1 MDQPVAAE
9 IVNLHKT
16 FKTGL
21 GKPVVHAVRGI
32 DMNIRQGEVYGLI
45 GPNGSGKSTLMKALL
60 GLVRPTEGSC
70 SIFGRS
76 SLAPDSKEEVGF
88 LPENPYF
95 YKFLTGAE
103 TVSFYGRLC
112 GLSGKSLKAKVR
124 ELLELVG
131 LADAADRRLGGYSK
145 GMLQRIGMAQ
155 ALVQSPRLL
164 VLDEPTAGVDPL
176 GSRDIRNIIENLKGR
191 GMTVFLCSHL
201 LEQVQEVCD
210 RVGVIFKGLLIAEG
224 SVNELTRDSD
234 KQEILLEHASP
245 ELMERLKDM
254 VKYAYENTVYYKRS
268 FDEAGVKP
276 EDITSLADI
285 EKFPFIDKKT
295 ERETQHVGSFFGE
308 MCSVPEEDVVFMATS
323 SGSTGV
329 PTVSPFTQEDFDLW
343 QSTEARL
350 FWQAGMR
357 PNDRYV
363 HGLNFALYVGGPDV
377 MGAQELGALAI
388 WVGAV
393 PSDRLLFVLKQYQPT
408 VIWTS
413 PSYAW
418 ALGEKAKEKGFD
430 PREDFS
436 IHTIIVAGEPGGS
449 ISSTRE
455 AIEDLWGAKV
465 VDFFGLSDIYG
476 ACAAMCEAKD
486 GLHIVE
492 DQILVETVDPTT
504 GEVLEPGSVGELTYT
519 TLMKKARPMIRFRSG
534 DIGYVST
541 DKCECGRTL
550 ARIHVTGRKDEMF
563 IVGAVNVFPSDV
575 EYVVRASK
583 GLTGE
588 YSIRVYDENYTTRYE
603 VSVERAL
610 GSEEPYAEV
619 AKRVEAALK
628 AHCGVRPAKVIVYD
642 AGKLGTSSA
651 HKASRFVD
659 ERTQK

>member
-1 MDQPVAAE
+1 MAKKNIPYDQKYYDPE
-9 IVNLHKT
+9 I
-16 FKTGL
+16 
-21 GKPVVHAVRGI
+21 
-32 DMNIRQGEVYGLI
+32 
-45 GPNGSGKSTLMKALL
+45 
-60 GLVRPTEGSC
+60 
-70 SIFGRS
+70 
-76 SLAPDSKEEVGF
+76 
-88 LPENPYF
+88 
-95 YKFLTGAE
+95 E
-103 TVSFYGRLC
+103 T
-112 GLSGKSLKAKVR
+112 
-124 ELLELVG
+124 
-131 LADAADRRLGGYSK
+131 
-145 GMLQRIGMAQ
+145 M
-155 ALVQSPRLL
+155 PR
-164 VLDEPTAGVDPL
+164 
-176 GSRDIRNIIENLKGR
+176 
-191 GMTVFLCSHL
+191 
-201 LEQVQEVCD
+201 
-210 RVGVIFKGLLIAEG
+210 
-224 SVNELTRDSD
+224 
-234 KQEILLEHASP
+234 P
-245 ELMERLKDM
+245 ELEAMQLERLKAM
-254 VKYAYENTVYYKRS
+254 VKYAYENTVWYKRS

-276 EDITSLADI
+276 EDIQTLADI
-285 EKFPFIDKKT
+285 AKFPFVDKAT
-295 ERETQHVGSFFGE
+295 ERQTQHVGSFVGE

-329 PTVSPFTQEDFDLW
+329 PTISPFTQEDFDLW

-418 ALGEKAKEKGFD
+418 TLGVKAKEKGFD
-430 PREDFS
+430 PKTDFN

-449 ISSTRE
+449 IASTRE
-455 AIEDLWGAKV
+455 AIENLWGAKV

-492 DQILVETVDPTT
+492 DQILVETVDPAT

-519 TLMKKARPMIRFRSG
+519 TLMKKARPMIRFRTG

-541 DKCECGRTL
+541 EKCSCGRTH

-563 IVGAVNVFPSDV
+563 IVGAVNVFPSDI
-575 EYVVRASK
+575 EYVVRGSE

-603 VSVERAL
+603 VSVERAF
-610 GSEEPYAEV
+610 GSDEPYDKV
-619 AKRVEAALK
+619 SKRVEAALK

-642 AGKLGTSSA
+642 ADGLGVSA
-651 HKASRFVD
+651 EHKAKRFID
-659 ERTQK
+659 ERDSAK

>member
-112 GLSGKSLKAKVR
+112 GLSGKSLKEKVR

-234 KQEILLEHASP
+234 KQEIIPIADRLSRMGFELYGTSGTANVLNHNMIATNLVRKISEGEPNTITLLESGKIHYMIS
-245 ELMERLKDM
+245 
-254 VKYAYENTVYYKRS
+254 
-268 FDEAGVKP
+268 
-276 EDITSLADI
+276 TS
-285 EKFPFIDKKT
+285 
-295 ERETQHVGSFFGE
+295 
-308 MCSVPEEDVVFMATS
+308 
-323 SGSTGV
+323 
-329 PTVSPFTQEDFDLW
+329 
-343 QSTEARL
+343 
-350 FWQAGMR
+350 
-357 PNDRYV
+357 
-363 HGLNFALYVGGPDV
+363 
-377 MGAQELGALAI
+377 
-388 WVGAV
+388 
-393 PSDRLLFVLKQYQPT
+393 
-408 VIWTS
+408 
-413 PSYAW
+413 
-418 ALGEKAKEKGFD
+418 EKGRMPARD
-430 PREDFS
+430 
-436 IHTIIVAGEPGGS
+436 
-449 ISSTRE
+449 
-455 AIEDLWGAKV
+455 
-465 VDFFGLSDIYG
+465 
-476 ACAAMCEAKD
+476 
-486 GLHIVE
+486 
-492 DQILVETVDPTT
+492 
-504 GEVLEPGSVGELTYT
+504 SVK
-519 TLMKKARPMIRFRSG
+519 MR
-534 DIGYVST
+534 
-541 DKCECGRTL
+541 
-550 ARIHVTGRKDEMF
+550 RK
-563 IVGAVNVFPSDV
+563 
-575 EYVVRASK
+575 
-583 GLTGE
+583 
-588 YSIRVYDENYTTRYE
+588 
-603 VSVERAL
+603 SVERSICCLTAIDTASAL
-610 GSEEPYAEV
+610 SKILESGRSIDD
-619 AKRVEAALK
+619 VEL
-628 AHCGVRPAKVIVYD
+628 
-642 AGKLGTSSA
+642 
-651 HKASRFVD
+651 VD
-659 ERTQK
+659 ITKI